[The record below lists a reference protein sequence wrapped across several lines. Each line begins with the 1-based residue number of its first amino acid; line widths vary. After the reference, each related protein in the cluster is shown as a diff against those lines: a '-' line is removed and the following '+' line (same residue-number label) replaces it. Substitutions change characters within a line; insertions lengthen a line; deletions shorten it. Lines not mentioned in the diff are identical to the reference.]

1 MPTTIPV
8 NGSVSAVFETEPV
21 GDSDD
26 TADDPCVWVHP
37 SDPSLSVI
45 IGTDKHE
52 NSPGLRV
59 YDLDGKQID
68 VTSNEKANNVDIRY
82 GMNLGGKTLDI
93 ITTGLRVSN
102 TIGIYTIDPDSRL
115 LSSVASR
122 AIKLGI
128 EVYGSC
134 MYKNN
139 KTKEFLSLIHI

>member
-1 MPTTIPV
+1 MNTNYPFITLLLVISFISFQCEKMPTTIPV

-59 YDLDGKQID
+59 YDLDGTQID

-82 GMNLGGKTLDI
+82 GMNLGGKKLDI

-102 TIGIYTIDPDSRL
+102 T
-115 LSSVASR
+115 
-122 AIKLGI
+122 LG
-128 EVYGSC
+128 V
-134 MYKNN
+134 
-139 KTKEFLSLIHI
+139 